1 MQFEDRNILIT
12 GGSGALGRRVVE
24 RIEREGGRVTIVARA
39 PVTGHHTLAG
49 DLSTPQGLDS
59 VAELAGGRA

>member
-1 MQFEDRNILIT
+1 MQFEDRNILVT

-39 PVTGHHTLAG
+39 PV
-49 DLSTPQGLDS
+49 
-59 VAELAGGRA
+59 VVEFEY